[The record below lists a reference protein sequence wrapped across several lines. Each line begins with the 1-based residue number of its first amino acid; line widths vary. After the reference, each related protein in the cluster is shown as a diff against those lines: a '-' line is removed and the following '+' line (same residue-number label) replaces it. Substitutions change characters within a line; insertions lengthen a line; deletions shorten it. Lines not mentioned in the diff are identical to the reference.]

1 MASIFSHMKNVY
13 LSMSPPIPAPSENDH
28 EPLRMG
34 ILGAA
39 NIAPNAVIVPSKS
52 STGLEVTSV
61 AARDSKR
68 AEEFAKSH
76 GIAKVYGS
84 YDALLKA
91 DDVDVVYNPLPN
103 GLHLKWTTEAVMNGK
118 DVLCEKPLASNA
130 QQAREMF
137 AVAREHNRVVLEA
150 FHYRFHPSLHEF
162 AYHLRKALTPENPL
176 VGVKA
181 SMMVPGGFIKDSDIR
196 FSYPLAGGALMDCGV
211 YPISTVL
218 YAVRVAGEGAR
229 AGSNFDFATWSSG
242 IEVVNADSVLF
253 STSDKKVLE
262 AKAYLNAR
270 GEPGIDEA
278 TSARLLVPVPGSPAR
293 QKVPC
298 EISASLKTYRDTK
311 IPLLGWRVP
320 KLSLPTVEATLKD
333 GTKVELV
340 NYIAPSIY
348 HCITVTSPSGQQ
360 QQYKAYTPSPNSSTD
375 LGVTA
380 AVDGK
385 WEPTVGKPWWT
396 TYRYMVEAFD
406 LGVQAFKRG
415 TAPMFVAPPSSADDA
430 KNRKGG
436 WAPVWMDNRESEVVM
451 ECVDKIYEK
460 TGLGKRI

>member
-1 MASIFSHMKNVY
+1 MASIFSHIKNVY
-13 LSMSPPIPAPSENDH
+13 LSMSPPIPAPSENDR

-34 ILGAA
+34 ILGAV

-52 STGLEVTSV
+52 STGLKVTSI

-76 GIAKVYGS
+76 GIAKVYGGR
-84 YDALLKA
+84 
-91 DDVDVVYNPLPN
+91 VDVVYNPLPN
-103 GLHLKWTTEAVMNGK
+103 GLHLKWTTEAVKNSK
-118 DVLCEKPLASNA
+118 DVLCEKPLASNT
-130 QQAREMF
+130 QQAREMC

-150 FHYRFHPSLHEF
+150 FHYRFHPSLHVF
-162 AYHLRKALTPENPL
+162 AYHLRKARTPENPL

-181 SMMVPGGFIKDSDIR
+181 SMMVPDGFIKDSDIR

-229 AGSNFDFATWSSG
+229 AGSDFDFAAWSSG

-253 STSDKKVLE
+253 STSDTKVLE
-262 AKAYLNAR
+262 AKANLNA
-270 GEPGIDEA
+270 EA
-278 TSARLLVPVPGSPAR
+278 SQQSMKPQAQNCWFQFLVVLRDRKCHTPAWW
-293 QKVPC
+293 
-298 EISASLKTYRDTK
+298 E
-311 IPLLGWRVP
+311 GP
-320 KLSLPTVEATLKD
+320 KLSLPTVDATLKD
-333 GTKVELV
+333 GTKIELV

-360 QQYKAYTPSPNSSTD
+360 QYYKAYTPSQNSSTD

-385 WEPTVGKPWWT
+385 WESTVGKLWSEFERKFIFVAPLPLPSHAGT
-396 TYRYMVEAFD
+396 TYRYTIEAFD

-415 TAPMFVAPPSSADDA
+415 TAPVLVAPPSSADDA
-430 KNRKGG
+430 KKRKGG
-436 WAPVWMDNRESEVVM
+436 WAPVWMDNRKSEVIM

-460 TGLGKRI
+460 SGLGKPS